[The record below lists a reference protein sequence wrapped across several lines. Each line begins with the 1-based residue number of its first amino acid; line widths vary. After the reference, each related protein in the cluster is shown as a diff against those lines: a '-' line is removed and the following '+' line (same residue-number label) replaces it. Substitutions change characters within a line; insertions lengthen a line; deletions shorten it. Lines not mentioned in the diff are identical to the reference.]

1 MKIGDKFT
9 HYGSTL
15 QIVSF
20 GSFSHNLTLISEA
33 THSVLK
39 TFQITV
45 KDKDNITREEFK
57 ELMRA
62 NDIELNDYKDSN
74 GNPLFPDPLYSY
86 GDDFVIINSKLQ
98 NMLGKKYK
106 LCQVDYSKMSLI
118 SFENGNRFGD
128 SIVVDNPTEVTESEF
143 KLLLGKN
150 CSESVFKK
158 V

>member
-9 HYGSTL
+9 HYGSTI

-20 GSFSHNLTLISEA
+20 GAFSSTLTLISEA

-86 GDDFVIINSKLQ
+86 GDDFVIIDSKLQ

-128 SIVVDNPTEVTESEF
+128 SIVVNNPTEVTESEF

-158 V
+158 I

>member
-9 HYGSTL
+9 HYGSTI

-20 GSFSHNLTLISEA
+20 GAFSHNLTLISEA

-86 GDDFVIINSKLQ
+86 GDDFVIIDSKLQ

-128 SIVVDNPTEVTESEF
+128 SIQVDNPTEVTESEF

-158 V
+158 I